1 MAHQMVA
8 APSCSLDEID
18 LNALKVSPDE
28 LRNIAA
34 AKCYVVAVFWCS
46 RLCLF
51 AEIQRV
57 RCGLDGWWWWPG
69 NVSPTVSTYLHS
81 KSWVNTCE
89 SPLRIGQYYQSDWI
103 AAITDKENK
112 RASEIP
118 LASNL
123 ITEVVSY
130 NTSGR
135 TRPGHY
141 SPAIN
146 QVESVTST
154 FIVTT

>member
-1 MAHQMVA
+1 MGVHGRKQVLSLQSGRAVNVCTTETSEEQCRRLQEITNLLLVDNFDKMAHQMVA

-57 RCGLDGWWWWPG
+57 RCGLDG
-69 NVSPTVSTYLHS
+69 
-81 KSWVNTCE
+81 
-89 SPLRIGQYYQSDWI
+89 
-103 AAITDKENK
+103 
-112 RASEIP
+112 
-118 LASNL
+118 
-123 ITEVVSY
+123 
-130 NTSGR
+130 
-135 TRPGHY
+135 
-141 SPAIN
+141 
-146 QVESVTST
+146 
-154 FIVTT
+154 